1 MNYGSFWD
9 KNEKKKK
16 KAKEK
21 KDRIYYMSTWNFISF
36 YDIDITRKPARRS
49 ALTTSTGEE

>member
-9 KNEKKKK
+9 KEKKKERK
-16 KAKEK
+16 TKEK

-36 YDIDITRKPARRS
+36 YDIDITRKPAKRS